1 MFEYTPRQVQ
11 QWCAQVGLT
20 PVEECYFG
28 QAKNL
33 YPDLDAANHWNEN
46 FLERLANDPKFYM
59 EKDSPHCKNK
69 VPHEGLVIK
78 LEDGLSHAFKLKCFR
93 FLNKEQELLDKGEA
107 NIEDEA

>member
-1 MFEYTPRQVQ
+1 
-11 QWCAQVGLT
+11 
-20 PVEECYFG
+20 
-28 QAKNL
+28 
-33 YPDLDAANHWNEN
+33 
-46 FLERLANDPKFYM
+46 M

-93 FLNKEQELLDKGEA
+93 FISGVDMTEEV

>member
-1 MFEYTPRQVQ
+1 M
-11 QWCAQVGLT
+11 GLT

-33 YPDLDAANHWNEN
+33 YSDLEIANHWNEN
-46 FLERLANDPKFYM
+46 FLERLADDPKFYM
-59 EKDSPHCKNK
+59 EKDSPHCRNK

-93 FLNKEQELLDKGEA
+93 FLNKEQELLDKGET